1 MANLKRS
8 NSKIQQ
14 FYSKIIIIILFIFV
28 LFAGNTTWNLYQK
41 YREAKFNRDIA
52 QSELEKLQKR
62 EKNLL
67 SELNK
72 LNTERG
78 IEGELRKKF
87 GIVKDGEEVVV
98 IVEPTGNNSTK
109 NGDVKKNKKGFFQ
122 KVLSLFKN

>member
-1 MANLKRS
+1 M
-8 NSKIQQ
+8 
-14 FYSKIIIIILFIFV
+14 
-28 LFAGNTTWNLYQK
+28 
-41 YREAKFNRDIA
+41 
-52 QSELEKLQKR
+52 EKLQKR